1 MKTLYSIL
9 DYERMKSDLDGCPHN
24 RIEVAAV
31 EMALNEIPEQYKQ
44 AIWNNIFYKENSR
57 NEENNYQSRKANL
70 YIWSHNITTG
80 YNKAAALPKDD
91 SRSWTF
97 RPYSFSD

>member
-31 EMALNEIPEQYKQ
+31 EMALDEIPEQYKQ
-44 AIWNNIFYKENSR
+44 AIWNNIFYKEKFPERGKQLSIAKSKFV
-57 NEENNYQSRKANL
+57 YLVAQ
-70 YIWSHNITTG
+70 
-80 YNKAAALPKDD
+80 YNDWL
-91 SRSWTF
+91 
-97 RPYSFSD
+97 

>member
-1 MKTLYSIL
+1 MAIYQPKNTAFYLPEAVYMKTLYSIL

-44 AIWNNIFYKENSR
+44 AIWNNIFYKEKLR
-57 NEENNYQSRKANL
+57 L
-70 YIWSHNITTG
+70 
-80 YNKAAALPKDD
+80 
-91 SRSWTF
+91 
-97 RPYSFSD
+97 